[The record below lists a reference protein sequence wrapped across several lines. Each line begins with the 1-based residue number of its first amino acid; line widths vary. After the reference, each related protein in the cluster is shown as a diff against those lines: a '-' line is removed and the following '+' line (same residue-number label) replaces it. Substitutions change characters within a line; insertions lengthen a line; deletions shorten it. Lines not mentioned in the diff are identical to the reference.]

1 MCYPLIVT
9 DLWRNSPSYVPIQ
22 VLLHVYAYEDDSFFI
37 PSYYSCIMS
46 LELGFAM
53 IIHV

>member
-22 VLLHVYAYEDDSFFI
+22 VLLYVYAYEDDSFL
-37 PSYYSCIMS
+37 S
-46 LELGFAM
+46 LL
-53 IIHV
+53 IIVVLCL

>member
-22 VLLHVYAYEDDSFFI
+22 VLLHVYAYEDDSFL
-37 PSYYSCIMS
+37 S
-46 LELGFAM
+46 LL
-53 IIHV
+53 IIVVLCLLNLDLQ